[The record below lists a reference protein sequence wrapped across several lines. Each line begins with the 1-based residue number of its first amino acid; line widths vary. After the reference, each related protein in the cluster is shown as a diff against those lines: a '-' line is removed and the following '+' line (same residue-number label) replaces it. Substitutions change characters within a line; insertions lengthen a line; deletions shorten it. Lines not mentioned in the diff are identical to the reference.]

1 MYLIESLST
10 GRALVRGV
18 LHVQDLMD
26 GQGSGLTK
34 SFATFETFERFVFGM
49 DVFVIPQVILS
60 SERFATDITVKG
72 SLIGVGPLVDQKVV
86 RFGKFS
92 LAKLT
97 DVTFLWL
104 GRGDSGPTSLFSSLC
119 LFRSALV
126 SPHTK

>member
-1 MYLIESLST
+1 
-10 GRALVRGV
+10 
-18 LHVQDLMD
+18 MD
-26 GQGSGLTK
+26 GQSSGLTK
-34 SFATFETFERFVFGM
+34 SFATFKTFERFVFGM
-49 DVFVIPQVILS
+49 DVFMIPQVILS

-72 SLIGVGPLVDQKVV
+72 SLIGVCPFVDQKVV

-104 GRGDSGPTSLFSSLC
+104 GRGDGSPTPLFSSIC

-126 SPHTK
+126 SRRTK